1 MIFGEEEEITNA
13 LVDNPSEEVLKE
25 RLMAMVGKGSP
36 KTQPDTSEEDK
47 GILLLQR
54 KCNRWTQK

>member
-1 MIFGEEEEITNA
+1 MIFAEEEELSNA

-25 RLMAMVGKGSP
+25 RLLSLLGKGSP

-47 GILLLQR
+47 GTVDCLE
-54 KCNRWTQK
+54 